1 MKIIDRHAELEN
13 GRVRYSITG
22 EASDNLVVLMH
33 GLTTSK
39 DIYDNLTQDLIKQ
52 GFQVLSFD
60 FYGRGGSDYVPNV
73 ESEKIYVNQAIE
85 LIEKFLP
92 TGAKRNI
99 NLIGYSAGGSIASM
113 VADKLENCASLILI
127 APTGVPQLPTSPV
140 LISLLQ
146 TFENNGEISSELKNE
161 VEKQIALEL
170 EVLEEIET
178 KDLALKIY
186 NDLDMWNKKTID
198 TVKNHLLST
207 GGYIGEKSMNN
218 VFESIGKKNI
228 PTFIMSGSDDNWVSP
243 ESGKEIHKLIEGSL
257 FFEFENVTHW
267 AFLEKP
273 EVYHRKILT
282 FLKSA

>member
-13 GRVRYSITG
+13 GGVRYSITG

-92 TGAKRNI
+92 TGAKRNV

-146 TFENNGEISSELKNE
+146 TFENNGEISSELKHE

-170 EVLEEIET
+170 EVLEENET

-198 TVKNHLLST
+198 TVKNHILST
-207 GGYIGEKSMNN
+207 GGYVGDKSMNN

>member
-127 APTGVPQLPTSPV
+127 ASTGVPQLPTSPV

-198 TVKNHLLST
+198 TVKNHILST
-207 GGYIGEKSMNN
+207 GGYVGDKSMNN

-243 ESGKEIHKLIEGSL
+243 ESGKEIHRLIEGSL

>member
-13 GRVRYSITG
+13 GGVRYSITG

-92 TGAKRNI
+92 TGAKRNV

-127 APTGVPQLPTSPV
+127 ASTGVPQLPTSPV

-146 TFENNGEISSELKNE
+146 TFENNGEISSELKHE

-170 EVLEEIET
+170 EILEEIET

-198 TVKNHLLST
+198 TVKNHILST
-207 GGYIGEKSMNN
+207 GGYVGDKSMNN

>member
-13 GRVRYSITG
+13 GGVRYSITG

-127 APTGVPQLPTSPV
+127 ASTGVPQLPTSPV

-146 TFENNGEISSELKNE
+146 TFENNGEISSELKHE

-207 GGYIGEKSMNN
+207 GGYVGDKSMNN

>member
-1 MKIIDRHAELEN
+1 MEIIDRFTNLEN
-13 GRVRYSITG
+13 GKVRYSITG

-39 DIYDNLTQDLIKQ
+39 DIYNDMTFDLINQ

-60 FYGRGGSDYVPNV
+60 FYGRGESDYVPNV
-73 ESEKIYVNQAIE
+73 NSENLYVNQSIE
-85 LIEKFLP
+85 LIEKFIP
-92 TGAKRNI
+92 ADAKRNI

-113 VADKLENCASLILI
+113 VADKLDNCASLILI
-127 APTGVPQLPTSPV
+127 ASTGVPQLPTSPV
-140 LISLLQ
+140 LISLLH
-146 TFENNGEISSELKNE
+146 TFENDEKISPELEGE
-161 VEKQIALEL
+161 VERQMVREL
-170 EVLEEIET
+170 EVLKEDET
-178 KDLALKIY
+178 KDLALKVY
-186 NDLDMWNKKTID
+186 NDLDIWNEKTID

-207 GGYIGEKSMNN
+207 GGYVGDKSMNSI
-218 VFESIGKKNI
+218 FESIGKKNI
-228 PTFIMSGSDDNWVSP
+228 PTFIMSGSNDKWVSS

>member
-13 GRVRYSITG
+13 GGVRYSITG

-92 TGAKRNI
+92 TGAKRNV

-146 TFENNGEISSELKNE
+146 TFENNGEISSELKHE

-207 GGYIGEKSMNN
+207 GGYVGNKSMNN

>member
-127 APTGVPQLPTSPV
+127 ASTGVPQLPTSPV

-146 TFENNGEISSELKNE
+146 TFENNGEISSELKHE

-207 GGYIGEKSMNN
+207 GGYVGNKSMNN